1 MFIRYVLLS
10 SHLNVLVMADVANKN
25 QPMQESQKSILS
37 YGTTSL
43 MEKKTFY
50 DSCKFAP
57 RLSVCVKR

>member
-43 MEKKTFY
+43 MGKKRSMTAVNLRPVY
-50 DSCKFAP
+50 Q
-57 RLSVCVKR
+57 CV